1 MTGPPPVGAALAGEA
16 AGPAA
21 RSGGLTVQVDFLLW
35 LGLIAAAAALRLA
48 RLDAL
53 PLTLDESARAFDALR
68 VSQNSVPE
76 SWNGDLA
83 AALTSYLFR
92 IFGDSEFVA
101 RAVPAVAGSL
111 MVAAVWLCGRGLGRV
126 GALVA
131 GALLALSP
139 LALLLSRSAVAFSLG
154 GLLAVAMTAA
164 LFSYLREPR
173 ALTAFLLAVAFA
185 LAPSTDAVATTAAIA
200 VVAFLFLE
208 PVLSEGSTVARAWG
222 VFRRSPS
229 HWLSVVLVLAAALE
243 LGLTHFGTSIDRL
256 GLAGVT
262 QWSEMFALPR
272 DSREPGY
279 QVALLL
285 AYDWP
290 ILLAGGIAAIVFV
303 WRLMRRG
310 AAALTPSQRFVLLWA
325 ALATL
330 VVALA
335 TQREA
340 GQLLILILPFALL
353 AGLLADDLLP
363 ALDWSVLRR
372 WWPAGAIIVALLA
385 YAAVITTEWSEAGIS
400 GAERFYLV
408 LALGSAVT
416 LLVTS
421 YSLLERRAAVIG
433 VAVVGVLAFAFLA
446 HTALSLTGDD
456 DAAEFAVDIRT
467 GDRIGQFRE
476 TVGQLVASRA
486 GPVLIDPGLREPLAW
501 YLRDLAVTFARPG
514 EEASAV
520 VVLAGQEVEGFTSL
534 GEAWRLGEGW
544 YPADLEPLPL
554 WRWLVYRESYGNLD
568 GVDAQILVPAP

>member
-1 MTGPPPVGAALAGEA
+1 
-16 AGPAA
+16 
-21 RSGGLTVQVDFLLW
+21 
-35 LGLIAAAAALRLA
+35 
-48 RLDAL
+48 
-53 PLTLDESARAFDALR
+53 
-68 VSQNSVPE
+68 
-76 SWNGDLA
+76 
-83 AALTSYLFR
+83 
-92 IFGDSEFVA
+92 
-101 RAVPAVAGSL
+101 
-111 MVAAVWLCGRGLGRV
+111 
-126 GALVA
+126 
-131 GALLALSP
+131 
-139 LALLLSRSAVAFSLG
+139 
-154 GLLAVAMTAA
+154 MTAA

-534 GEAWRLGEGW
+534 GDAWRLGEGW